1 MALIAF
7 TIIRNNFKFDYLLRE
22 SVGSVLPVVDRHI
35 IVECFS
41 EDDTYAEVLKMR
53 HEDPK
58 IMVLRHPWREHF
70 TILQRAANFA
80 TSHIQPGDWF
90 FQIQADE
97 VMHEN
102 SLPILEALPRLLQ
115 DRGAVA
121 ACFRYWH
128 FLANYNL
135 EFDFMYRRKL
145 VFAQQQSY
153 LGWDSDA
160 CQLFLADR
168 DLIANVDDIEIFH
181 YGKVHEA
188 KKALEK
194 EQAFQAMYEGA
205 GLGFPDP
212 KLKQMQEAIG
222 GVDYFYLCQAAIEA
236 GEVREFTGTHP
247 AIMRARIEKAKQEGW
262 EQWERT
268 MPEQDGPSSS

>member
-1 MALIAF
+1 MALVGF
-7 TIIRNNFKFDYLLRE
+7 TIIRNNFKYDYLLRE

-41 EDDTYAEVLKMR
+41 DDDTYAEVLEMR
-53 HEDPK
+53 RENPK
-58 IMVLRHPWREHF
+58 IMVLRHPWGKHF
-70 TILQRAANFA
+70 TILQQVANFA
-80 TSHIQPGDWF
+80 ISHIPPGDWF

-97 VMHEN
+97 VMHED

-115 DRGAVA
+115 DSGAIGA
-121 ACFRYWH
+121 RFHYWH
-128 FLANYNL
+128 FLANYEF

-145 VFAQQQSY
+145 VFAQQLSEFRV
-153 LGWDSDA
+153 GWDSDA
-160 CQLFLADR
+160 CQLLLAGEN
-168 DLIANVDDIEIFH
+168 LMGH

-194 EQAFQAMYEGA
+194 ERAFQAMYEGG

-212 KLKQMQEAIG
+212 KLKQMQETIG
-222 GVDYFYLCQAAIEA
+222 EMDYLYLFQAAIEA
-236 GEVREFTGTHP
+236 GQAREFTGTHP
-247 AIMRARIEKAKQEGW
+247 AIMKARIDRAKQEGW

-268 MPEQDGPSSS
+268 MPG